1 MATTDEFQV
10 TPPIQWVTSFQ
21 DLITTSYC
29 DTINAICWKRDLI
42 GDFEEIVQKISV
54 PDNVYEI
61 DKEELLTLE
70 LSEQGRLARN
80 MILNDIALLEA
91 YGAAPVLNII
101 KGYERDDDNPI
112 FPTDVYSFHVDR
124 APIATDTFLCTY
136 HGTSSDILP
145 NTQAIQKILMPGI
158 RAELETFAAEAG
170 EAFEV
175 FVKDHCYDLH
185 YQMLPAAIPISL
197 GHGHLWKLAVD
208 YPASR
213 TLPCI
218 HRAPKETDGK
228 SRLLLIC

>member
-1 MATTDEFQV
+1 MIDEFQMEQSIQYV
-10 TPPIQWVTSFQ
+10 NTFHDLVCTPFHAH
-21 DLITTSYC
+21 
-29 DTINAICWKRDLI
+29 INAICWKRELT
-42 GDFEEIVQKISV
+42 GNFEEIVQKIDV
-54 PDNVYEI
+54 HDNLYGL
-61 DKEELLTLE
+61 DKEELLALK
-70 LSEQGRLARN
+70 LSKEGQLARD
-80 MILNDIALLEA
+80 ILLDDMKLLEE
-91 YGAAPVLNII
+91 YGASPSINII
-101 KGYERDDDNPI
+101 TCYERDDDNPI

-170 EAFEV
+170 EALEV

-185 YQMLPAAIPISL
+185 YHMLPHALPINL
-197 GHGHLWKLAVD
+197 GQGHLCKLAVD
-208 YPASR
+208 HPGSR